1 MTKLVFPILKMVAAT
16 VLLAGT
22 STATSCTRSYDDND
36 NLIIDDNTYSI
47 DCGDAS
53 FCGHDNE
60 CHEFSCQ
67 TFFNYG
73 PTIDTGNSNGDRV
86 LVCNPH
92 RAPVDDYKIPKNYAS
107 FNQLGVRYG
116 CGDTISDNDVFM
128 PYNERC
134 YAEVGINTYGLNS
147 MYNCY
152 QYANDTD
159 FDGFLSEVH
168 NSIAYKDSVCNSTD
182 DDDDF
187 TTDDDNIDD
196 FEYSKYRYT
205 PLIYSD
211 RNVYVPVSANSKEG
225 YTNNV
230 ITYIGGANA
239 TKDFNKT
246 LAIQTSMY
254 SVLETDI
261 FDSKDSSSSYSI
273 SNNWNMHHPTSL
285 LLVGGVVY
293 FFLF

>member
-1 MTKLVFPILKMVAAT
+1 MTKLIFLTSKIAIAT
-16 VLLAGT
+16 VLLLAGT
-22 STATSCTRSYDDND
+22 STATSCTGDQPD
-36 NLIIDDNTYSI
+36 T
-47 DCGDAS
+47 DCGYAS
-53 FCGHDNE
+53 FCGYDNE
-60 CHEFSCQ
+60 CHEISCQ
-67 TFFNYG
+67 AFFSYG
-73 PTIDTGNSNGDRV
+73 PRIYTGNRNV
-86 LVCNPH
+86 EMALVCNPYISS
-92 RAPVDDYKIPKNYAS
+92 VDNYPDPENYS
-107 FNQLGVRYG
+107 WFQHLGVSYG
-116 CGDTISDNDVFM
+116 CGDSFLDGDVFM

-134 YAEVGINTYGLNS
+134 SIEFGLNTFGFNTV
-147 MYNCY
+147 YNCY

-159 FDGFLSEVH
+159 FDGFLSEVN
-168 NSIAYKDSVCNSTD
+168 NSIAYKDGVCNSTT

-196 FEYSKYRYT
+196 FEHSKYRYT

-211 RNVYVPVSANSKEG
+211 SNVYVPFSANSKEG

-239 TKDFNKT
+239 TKNFNKT

-261 FDSKDSSSSYSI
+261 FDSTDSSSSYSI